1 MSNLRKYYY
10 DNKQKIWKTILIIVS
25 IFAVIYGVNYFMR
38 LQNDNY
44 NTLAQ
49 NIPQNTIVDNTSLTT
64 NQSVV
69 GGSIIDDSILE
80 EHITVIENFLN
91 LCNNKEFEKAYEL
104 LSTDCK
110 ENVFNNYNLFKT
122 AYCDK
127 IFNTSKTYTTEN
139 WSGNIYRIRLV
150 EDILATGQS
159 STTGTAIQDW
169 YTIVDEDGEEK
180 LNINNYIGKRKFTDS
195 TSTENDITIKILEK
209 NTYKDYENY
218 TIEVTNNTDNT
229 IYLDD
234 GEDTSTIY
242 IEDSNGV
249 KHEAASSEIIYS
261 TLTLMPGQT
270 KRYTIKFTN
279 TYITNREIT
288 SMTFDKVILNYDE
301 YLTNTENYEDTI
313 SITINI

>member
-1 MSNLRKYYY
+1 MKDRIKILWVTNALGCGGAERQMLYMYDILRKYNNI
-10 DNKQKIWKTILIIVS
+10 DVTILYY
-25 IFAVIYGVNYFMR
+25 AR
-38 LQNDNY
+38 
-44 NTLAQ
+44 
-49 NIPQNTIVDNTSLTT
+49 
-64 NQSVV
+64 V
-69 GGSIIDDSILE
+69 G
-80 EHITVIENFLN
+80 
-91 LCNNKEFEKAYEL
+91 
-104 LSTDCK
+104 
-110 ENVFNNYNLFKT
+110 
-122 AYCDK
+122 
-127 IFNTSKTYTTEN
+127 
-139 WSGNIYRIRLV
+139 
-150 EDILATGQS
+150 
-159 STTGTAIQDW
+159 
-169 YTIVDEDGEEK
+169 DE